1 MSFLNK
7 KNSGYFSECF
17 RFHANGTQ
25 FRSLPSHCET
35 CTVVRCWPQNETVHH
50 HRSCGH
56 LVDIYRIGLIPAA
69 IFSRLVDVKR
79 PTFSN
84 SSTDV
89 EIDDASDV
97 HSDSNQ
103 TKNETF
109 VTLFRFCYPFSGKFE
124 IISVHSQS
132 VILGRFLIQ
141 YLIQLVII
149 GTFYTITDRN
159 LLRRYS

>member
-1 MSFLNK
+1 VSVSVFTLTALSFD
-7 KNSGYFSECF
+7 
-17 RFHANGTQ
+17 R
-25 FRSLPSHCET
+25 
-35 CTVVRCWPQNETVHH
+35 
-50 HRSCGH
+50 
-56 LVDIYRIGLIPAA
+56 YRIIVKPVQSYAAGPKMKQFIIIALVVIWLTSIGLALPAA

-109 VTLFRFCYPFSGKFE
+109 VTLFRFCYPFPGKFE

-141 YLIQLVII
+141 YLIPLVII
-149 GTFYTITDRN
+149 GTFYTITARN

>member
-1 MSFLNK
+1 VSVSVFTLTALSFD
-7 KNSGYFSECF
+7 
-17 RFHANGTQ
+17 R
-25 FRSLPSHCET
+25 
-35 CTVVRCWPQNETVHH
+35 
-50 HRSCGH
+50 
-56 LVDIYRIGLIPAA
+56 YRIIVKPVQSYAAGPKMKQFIIIALVVIWLTSIGLALPAA

-109 VTLFRFCYPFSGKFE
+109 VTLFRFCYPFPGKFE

>member
-1 MSFLNK
+1 VSVSVFTLTALSFDRYRVIVK
-7 KNSGYFSECF
+7 PVQSYAAGPKMK
-17 RFHANGTQ
+17 Q
-25 FRSLPSHCET
+25 FIIIAL
-35 CTVVRCWPQNETVHH
+35 VVIWLT
-50 HRSCGH
+50 S
-56 LVDIYRIGLIPAA
+56 IGLALPAA

>member
-1 MSFLNK
+1 VSVSVFTLTALSFDRYRVIVK
-7 KNSGYFSECF
+7 PVQSYAAGPKMK
-17 RFHANGTQ
+17 Q
-25 FRSLPSHCET
+25 FIIIAL
-35 CTVVRCWPQNETVHH
+35 VVIWLT
-50 HRSCGH
+50 S
-56 LVDIYRIGLIPAA
+56 IGLALPAA

-109 VTLFRFCYPFSGKFE
+109 VTLFRFCYPFPGKFE

-132 VILGRFLIQ
+132 VILGRF
-141 YLIQLVII
+141 
-149 GTFYTITDRN
+149 
-159 LLRRYS
+159 

>member
-1 MSFLNK
+1 VSVSVFTLTALSFDRYRVIVK
-7 KNSGYFSECF
+7 PVQSYAAGPKMK
-17 RFHANGTQ
+17 Q
-25 FRSLPSHCET
+25 FIIIAL
-35 CTVVRCWPQNETVHH
+35 VVIWLT
-50 HRSCGH
+50 S
-56 LVDIYRIGLIPAA
+56 IGLALPAA

-109 VTLFRFCYPFSGKFE
+109 VTLFRFCYPFPGKFE